1 MNNPVICKVV
11 TLYFTDAVSIET
23 DEQSELVFG
32 MEAGRFVVCVRACV
46 RACVCVCVCHDA
58 TWELDRTCSNHRVPG
73 HSNYYLRIFL

>member
-23 DEQSELVFG
+23 YEQSELVFG

-46 RACVCVCVCHDA
+46 RACVCVCV
-58 TWELDRTCSNHRVPG
+58 S
-73 HSNYYLRIFL
+73 